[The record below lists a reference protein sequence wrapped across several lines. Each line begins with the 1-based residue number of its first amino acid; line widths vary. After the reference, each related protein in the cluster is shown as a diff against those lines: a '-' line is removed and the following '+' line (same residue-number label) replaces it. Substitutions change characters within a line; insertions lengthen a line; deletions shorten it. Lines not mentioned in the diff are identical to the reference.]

1 MTVSADSYR
10 QCRNNTSEVGGKREN
25 IQWICQLAFP
35 SEKVIHLTAPKTSS
49 EYKRIWET
57 RGSGAWLASYISRS
71 FFLCLLVTSWTF
83 FWYHPNELVV
93 QLHKIF
99 DLLLLE
105 SHFYNGSPEASD
117 SRGLFGIIN
126 VNLRYRLLLPIIP
139 CGAEGALMLRDKWIG
154 GK

>member
-1 MTVSADSYR
+1 MTCELYQPFFFFMFTCDFL
-10 QCRNNTSEVGGKREN
+10 N
-25 IQWICQLAFP
+25 
-35 SEKVIHLTAPKTSS
+35 
-49 EYKRIWET
+49 
-57 RGSGAWLASYISRS
+57 
-71 FFLCLLVTSWTF
+71 FFL
-83 FWYHPNELVV
+83 YHPNELVV

-139 CGAEGALMLRDKWIG
+139 CGAEGALMLRDK
-154 GK
+154 